1 MSYAY
6 EEIVNCNRIPIFKGS
21 ILHAAYIRCDRTW
34 TVAKRNE
41 LVTESVD
48 LTDAINGIKHP
59 GAHGGHNPRGTL
71 QFPPLPSLSHSER
84 TLHACLKRSTC
95 RMPTP
100 QIQPSVSS
108 QRTARKVSGFQL
120 PRSALMARSPLPS
133 HFAGL
138 LLSHSVETSVSP
150 PSVSSARATKRIRV
164 CSYS

>member
-1 MSYAY
+1 MQRTSGVIELGQLPKEMSWLL
-6 EEIVNCNRIPIFKGS
+6 NLS
-21 ILHAAYIRCDRTW
+21 ISRMQSTA
-34 TVAKRNE
+34 
-41 LVTESVD
+41 S
-48 LTDAINGIKHP
+48 KHP

-150 PSVSSARATKRIRV
+150 PSVSSARATKRIRA